1 MIVPVEKK
9 HTHLSEEREVGSFRN
24 VALDLVVHSIRV
36 GWGEAAC
43 QA

>member
-36 GWGEAAC
+36 GWGEAAG